1 MKIEVFSDFTCPF
14 CYIGKQE
21 LERAIDIAGYTG
33 LVEIEYKA
41 FQISPDTPKV
51 NAPSF
56 YEALAKKYDV
66 TLEEAEEMV
75 EGIAMRAAEV
85 GLHYNFAKMKTAH
98 TETAHRLAKWT
109 QQFGKATAYT
119 ELLMA
124 GYFKDG
130 EDLNKDE
137 FLLKVIA
144 QLDLDREA
152 AEGILAST
160 DFSEEL
166 DKDRYEAQQLGVRS
180 VPFFVFE
187 NRYGIKGAE
196 PNEVFVRTL
205 HQAAEIAG
213 IQPTVKING
222 NGESACA
229 DGQCKL
235 KT

>member
-1 MKIEVFSDFTCPF
+1 MVMKIEVFSDFTCPF
-14 CYIGKQE
+14 CYIGKRE

-33 LVEIEYKA
+33 RVEIEYKA
-41 FQISPDTPKV
+41 FQIGPDNPKA

-66 TLEEAEEMV
+66 TLEEVKDMV
-75 EGIAMRAAEV
+75 EGIALRATEV
-85 GLHYNFAKMKTAH
+85 GLHYDFAKMKTAH
-98 TETAHRLAKWT
+98 TEKAHRLAKWT

-119 ELLMA
+119 EALMA

-144 QLDLDREA
+144 QLDLDRRV
-152 AEGILAST
+152 AERILAST

-166 DKDRYEAQQLGVRS
+166 DKDRYEAQQLGVQS

-213 IQPTVKING
+213 IQPTVSING

-235 KT
+235 

>member
-1 MKIEVFSDFTCPF
+1 MVMKIEVFSDFTCPF
-14 CYIGKQE
+14 CYIGKRE

-33 LVEIEYKA
+33 RVEIEYKA
-41 FQISPDTPKV
+41 FQIGPDNPKV

-66 TLEEAEEMV
+66 TLEEVKDMV
-75 EGIAMRAAEV
+75 EGIALRATEV
-85 GLHYNFAKMKTAH
+85 GLHYDFAKMKTAH
-98 TETAHRLAKWT
+98 TEKAHRLAKWT

-119 ELLMA
+119 EALMA

-144 QLDLDREA
+144 QLDLDRRV
-152 AEGILAST
+152 AERILAST

-166 DKDRYEAQQLGVRS
+166 DKDRYEAQQLGVQS

-213 IQPTVKING
+213 IQPTVTING

-235 KT
+235 

>member
-1 MKIEVFSDFTCPF
+1 MVMKIEVFSDFTCPF
-14 CYIGKQE
+14 CYIGKRE

-33 LVEIEYKA
+33 RVEIEYKA
-41 FQISPDTPKV
+41 FQIGPDNPKV

-66 TLEEAEEMV
+66 TLEEVKDMV
-75 EGIAMRAAEV
+75 DGIALRATEV
-85 GLHYNFAKMKTAH
+85 GLHYDFAKMKTAH
-98 TETAHRLAKWT
+98 TEKAHRLAKWT

-119 ELLMA
+119 EALMA

-130 EDLNKDE
+130 EDLNKDD

-144 QLDLDREA
+144 QLDLDRRV
-152 AEGILAST
+152 AERILAST

-166 DKDRYEAQQLGVRS
+166 DKDRYEAQQLGVHS

-213 IQPTVKING
+213 IQPTVTING

-235 KT
+235 

>member
-14 CYIGKQE
+14 CYIGKRE
-21 LERAIDIAGYTG
+21 LERAIGIAGYTG

-41 FQISPDTPKV
+41 FQIDPDIPKV

-66 TLEEAEEMV
+66 TLEEVKDMV
-75 EGIAMRAAEV
+75 EGIATRATEV
-85 GLHYNFAKMKTAH
+85 GLHYDFAKMKTAH
-98 TETAHRLAKWT
+98 TEKAHRLAKWT

-119 ELLMA
+119 EALMA

-144 QLDLDREA
+144 QLDLDREVA
-152 AEGILAST
+152 AGILAST

-166 DKDRYEAQQLGVRS
+166 DKDRYEAQQLGVQS

-213 IQPTVKING
+213 IQPTIMING
-222 NGESACA
+222 NEESVCA
-229 DGQCKL
+229 VGQCKL
-235 KT
+235 

>member
-1 MKIEVFSDFTCPF
+1 MVMKIEVFSDFTCPF
-14 CYIGKQE
+14 CYIGKRE

-33 LVEIEYKA
+33 RVEIEYKA
-41 FQISPDTPKV
+41 FQIGPDNPKV

-66 TLEEAEEMV
+66 TLEEVKDMV
-75 EGIAMRAAEV
+75 EGIALRATEV
-85 GLHYNFAKMKTAH
+85 GLHYDFAKMKTAH
-98 TETAHRLAKWT
+98 TEKAHRLAKWT

-119 ELLMA
+119 EALMA

-144 QLDLDREA
+144 QLGLDRA
-152 AEGILAST
+152 VAERILAST

-166 DKDRYEAQQLGVRS
+166 DKDRYEAQQLGVQS

-213 IQPTVKING
+213 IQPTVTING

-235 KT
+235 

>member
-1 MKIEVFSDFTCPF
+1 MVMKIEVFSDFTCPY
-14 CYIGKQE
+14 CYIGKRE

-33 LVEIEYKA
+33 QVEIEYKA
-41 FQISPDTPKV
+41 FQIGLDTPKL

-56 YEALAKKYDV
+56 YEAMAKKYDV
-66 TLEEAEEMV
+66 ALEEVENMV
-75 EGIAMRAAEV
+75 KGIAMRATEV
-85 GLHYNFAKMKTAH
+85 GLQYDFAKMTTAH
-98 TETAHRLAKWT
+98 TEKAHRLAKWT
-109 QQFGKATAYT
+109 QQFGKAAAYT
-119 ELLMA
+119 EALMA

-130 EDLNKDE
+130 EDLNNDE
-137 FLLKVIA
+137 FLLNVIV
-144 QLDLDREA
+144 QLDLAREV

-166 DKDRYEAQQLGVRS
+166 DKDRYDAQQLGVRS

-205 HQAAEIAG
+205 HQTAEIAG
-213 IQPTVKING
+213 IQPTVTING

-235 KT
+235 

>member
-1 MKIEVFSDFTCPF
+1 MVMKIEVFSDFTCPF
-14 CYIGKQE
+14 CYIGKRE

-33 LVEIEYKA
+33 RVEIEYKA
-41 FQISPDTPKV
+41 FQIGPDNPKV

-66 TLEEAEEMV
+66 TLEEVKDMV
-75 EGIAMRAAEV
+75 EGIALRATEV
-85 GLHYNFAKMKTAH
+85 GLHYDFAKMKTAH
-98 TETAHRLAKWT
+98 TEKAHRLAKWT

-119 ELLMA
+119 EALMA

-144 QLDLDREA
+144 QLGLDRA
-152 AEGILAST
+152 VAERILAST

-166 DKDRYEAQQLGVRS
+166 DKDRYEAQQLGVQS

-213 IQPTVKING
+213 IQPAVTING

-235 KT
+235 

>member
-14 CYIGKQE
+14 CYIGKRE

-33 LVEIEYKA
+33 RVEIEYKA
-41 FQISPDTPKV
+41 FQIGPDNPKV

-66 TLEEAEEMV
+66 TLEEVKDMV
-75 EGIAMRAAEV
+75 EGIALRATEV
-85 GLHYNFAKMKTAH
+85 GLHYDFAKMKTAH
-98 TETAHRLAKWT
+98 TEKAHRLAKWT

-119 ELLMA
+119 EALMA
-124 GYFKDG
+124 GYFKYG

-144 QLDLDREA
+144 QLDLDRRV
-152 AEGILAST
+152 AERILAST

-166 DKDRYEAQQLGVRS
+166 DKDRYEAQQLGVQS

-213 IQPTVKING
+213 IQPTVTING

-235 KT
+235 

>member
-14 CYIGKQE
+14 CYIGKRE

-33 LVEIEYKA
+33 RVEIEYKA
-41 FQISPDTPKV
+41 FQIGPDNPKV

-66 TLEEAEEMV
+66 TLEEVKDMV
-75 EGIAMRAAEV
+75 EGIALRATEV
-85 GLHYNFAKMKTAH
+85 GLHYDFAKMKTAH
-98 TETAHRLAKWT
+98 TEKAHRLVKWT

-119 ELLMA
+119 EALMA

-144 QLDLDREA
+144 QLDLDRRV
-152 AEGILAST
+152 AERILAST

-166 DKDRYEAQQLGVRS
+166 DKDRYEAQQLGVQS

-213 IQPTVKING
+213 IQPTVTING

-235 KT
+235 

>member
-14 CYIGKQE
+14 CYIGKRE

-33 LVEIEYKA
+33 RVEIEYKA
-41 FQISPDTPKV
+41 FQIGPDNPKV

-66 TLEEAEEMV
+66 TLEEVKDMV
-75 EGIAMRAAEV
+75 EGIALRATEV
-85 GLHYNFAKMKTAH
+85 GLHYDFAKMKTAH
-98 TETAHRLAKWT
+98 TEKAHRLAKWT

-119 ELLMA
+119 EALMA

-144 QLDLDREA
+144 QLGLDRA
-152 AEGILAST
+152 VAERILAST

-166 DKDRYEAQQLGVRS
+166 DKDRYEAQQLGVQS

-213 IQPTVKING
+213 IQPTVTING

-235 KT
+235 

>member
-14 CYIGKQE
+14 CYIGKRE

-33 LVEIEYKA
+33 RVEIEYKA
-41 FQISPDTPKV
+41 FQIGPDNPKV

-66 TLEEAEEMV
+66 TLEEVKDMV
-75 EGIAMRAAEV
+75 DGIALRATEV
-85 GLHYNFAKMKTAH
+85 GLHYDFAKMKTAH
-98 TETAHRLAKWT
+98 TEKAHRLAKWT

-119 ELLMA
+119 EALMA

-144 QLDLDREA
+144 QLDLDRRV
-152 AEGILAST
+152 AERILAST

-166 DKDRYEAQQLGVRS
+166 DKDRYEAQQLGVHS

-213 IQPTVKING
+213 IQPTVTING

-235 KT
+235 